1 MLFIYQKIIIGVI
14 VEQSSPC
21 VQQCRV
27 DVYRLFC
34 VECLRTV
41 EEVQMWRT
49 LTNDQKT
56 LINNS
61 LHKRQIWKDI
71 ASRAAMESIKPGTV

>member
-1 MLFIYQKIIIGVI
+1 M
-14 VEQSSPC
+14 EQNNSPC
-21 VQQCRV
+21 VQQCSV
-27 DVYRLFC
+27 DIYRTFC

-71 ASRAAMESIKPGTV
+71 ALRAAQQSSKPGTV